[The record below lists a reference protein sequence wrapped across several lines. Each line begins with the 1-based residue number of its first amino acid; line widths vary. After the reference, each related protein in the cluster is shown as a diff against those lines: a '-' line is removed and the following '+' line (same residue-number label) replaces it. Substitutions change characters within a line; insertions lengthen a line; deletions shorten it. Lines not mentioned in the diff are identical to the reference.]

1 MSWVTIT
8 WSMTAAACLTLAV
21 MHLRIWFRK
30 RAAWA
35 NLLFSLTAMA
45 TTGAA
50 FCELWM
56 MHAVTPDEFGRALR
70 WMHVPVW
77 ALTLSLVGFT
87 RFYLR
92 AGRPWLAW
100 TVCGVRTLSLILNF
114 IFTPNLNYREI
125 TALRPIRFLDEF
137 VPVAEGVLNPWM
149 LVGQASL
156 FLLLVF
162 VVDAAVTVWRRR
174 EHSRARL
181 LAGAIVFFVV
191 AAAGQAMLAL
201 WGIVHMPIT
210 ATLFFSGV
218 VAAMGLELSDGVLSA
233 AHLADELRESEA
245 RFRTVADTAPVLI
258 WMAGTDKLCNFFNQ
272 GWLDFTGRRLEQELG
287 NGWIEG
293 IHPDDLAACLK
304 TYTEC
309 FEARRSFSMEYR
321 LRRHDGE
328 YRWLSD
334 HGVPRY
340 DSDRNFLGYIGSC
353 VDLTERK
360 LAEAE
365 ALRQRAELTH
375 VARLSTMGALASS
388 LAHELNQPLSAI
400 LSNAQAGS
408 RFLAAT
414 PPDLAEV
421 RGALA
426 DIAQD
431 TKRAGEV
438 IRQLR
443 ALVKR
448 DETHLQ
454 PLNLNGVITEV
465 VQLVH
470 SDMLIRNASIA
481 LELDRA
487 LPLVSGDTV
496 QLQQVLLNL
505 LLNAFDSMAEVPEG
519 RRTAVLRTRR
529 WDASSIRVEVCDCGT
544 GISPERLVNLFE
556 RFRSSKRDGLGLG
569 LSISHSIV
577 EAHRGRLWA
586 ENNHD
591 RGATFYFTLPVQ
603 EAELDLR

>member
-1 MSWVTIT
+1 MSWVTIL
-8 WSMTAAACLTLAV
+8 WSMTATACLTLAA
-21 MHLRIWFRK
+21 MHLLIWCRK
-30 RAAWA
+30 RTAWA
-35 NLLFSLTAMA
+35 NLLFSLTAVA
-45 TTGAA
+45 TAGLA

-56 MHAVTPDEFGRALR
+56 MQAATPDEFGRALR
-70 WMHVPVW
+70 WLHLPGWVLIV
-77 ALTLSLVGFT
+77 SLVGFM

-92 AGRPWLAW
+92 AGRPWLAR

-114 IFTPNLNYREI
+114 VLTPNLNYREI
-125 TALRPIRFLDEF
+125 TALRHIRFLGES
-137 VPVAEGVLNPWM
+137 VSVAEGVSNPWM

-156 FLLLVF
+156 LLLVIF

-181 LAGAIVFFVV
+181 LVGAIVFFVV
-191 AAAGQAMLAL
+191 AATGQIALVL
-201 WGIVHMPIT
+201 WGIVQMPLT
-210 ATLFFSGV
+210 ASLFFSGV
-218 VAAMGLELSDGVLSA
+218 VVAMGMELSHGVLRA
-233 AHLADELRESEA
+233 AQLADELHESEA

-272 GWLDFTGRRLEQELG
+272 VWLDFTGRKLEQELG
-287 NGWIEG
+287 NGWTEG
-293 IHPDDLAACLK
+293 VHPDDLAGCVK
-304 TYTEC
+304 TYVEC
-309 FEARRSFSMEYR
+309 FEARRPFSMEYR
-321 LRRHDGE
+321 LRRYDGE
-328 YRWLSD
+328 YRWISD

-353 VDLTERK
+353 VDLSERK

-375 VARLSTMGALASS
+375 VARVSTMGALASS

-414 PPDLAEV
+414 PPDLGEV
-421 RGALA
+421 RGALV
-426 DIAQD
+426 DIAHD

-454 PLNLNGVITEV
+454 PLNLNQVITEV
-465 VQLVH
+465 VRLVH
-470 SDMLIRNASIA
+470 SDMLIRKASIA
-481 LELDRA
+481 LELDRG

-586 ENNHD
+586 ENNAD
-591 RGATFYFTLPVQ
+591 RGATFYFTLPVR
-603 EAELDLR
+603 EAELDLH

>member
-1 MSWVTIT
+1 
-8 WSMTAAACLTLAV
+8 
-21 MHLRIWFRK
+21 
-30 RAAWA
+30 
-35 NLLFSLTAMA
+35 
-45 TTGAA
+45 
-50 FCELWM
+50 
-56 MHAVTPDEFGRALR
+56 
-70 WMHVPVW
+70 
-77 ALTLSLVGFT
+77 
-87 RFYLR
+87 
-92 AGRPWLAW
+92 
-100 TVCGVRTLSLILNF
+100 
-114 IFTPNLNYREI
+114 
-125 TALRPIRFLDEF
+125 
-137 VPVAEGVLNPWM
+137 
-149 LVGQASL
+149 
-156 FLLLVF
+156 
-162 VVDAAVTVWRRR
+162 
-174 EHSRARL
+174 
-181 LAGAIVFFVV
+181 
-191 AAAGQAMLAL
+191 
-201 WGIVHMPIT
+201 
-210 ATLFFSGV
+210 
-218 VAAMGLELSDGVLSA
+218 
-233 AHLADELRESEA
+233 
-245 RFRTVADTAPVLI
+245 
-258 WMAGTDKLCNFFNQ
+258 
-272 GWLDFTGRRLEQELG
+272 
-287 NGWIEG
+287 
-293 IHPDDLAACLK
+293 
-304 TYTEC
+304 
-309 FEARRSFSMEYR
+309 MEYR

-603 EAELDLR
+603 EAELDLH